1 MAQKPDGKP
10 ARPDRVTFTRGAA
23 ERIGKA
29 VRKVEGGNRDLSP
42 VAWGPRIEGNSRP
55 FRYFRLT
62 QEMEPCGV
70 ASGVRVKPVCCG
82 TDDLRMDLVDLE
94 EPEPPVYLYDHLGS
108 ARIYNLISGFRKKQP
123 IPSGTYCLARWVSFA
138 NDDSEI
144 ECGAGGVWELV
155 GFLPCAAAA
164 CGSPSSSPSSSTSSS
179 PSSSASSS
187 VPSSSDPSSDTPS
200 SGSWRSSASYGS
212 GDCSSC
218 ENNSV
223 EVVTE
228 ISCDYGELHVTKK
241 KIEAAECCDSGSGE
255 GDDLGT
261 FDNPIP
267 I

>member
-10 ARPDRVTFTRGAA
+10 ARVDRVAFTKAA
-23 ERIGKA
+23 AQRIGKV
-29 VRKVEGGNRDLSP
+29 VRKVEAGNRDQSP
-42 VAWGPRIEGNSRP
+42 VSWGPRLDSSAKP

-62 QEMEPCGV
+62 EEMEPCGV
-70 ASGVRVKPVCCG
+70 ATGVRVKPVCCG
-82 TDDLRMDLVDLE
+82 AGDLRMDLVDLE
-94 EPEPPVYLYDHLGS
+94 EPEPEVYLYDHLGS
-108 ARIYNLISGFRKKQP
+108 ARIYNLISGFKRKQKV
-123 IPSGTYCLARWVSFA
+123 PSGTFCLARWVSFA
-138 NDDSEI
+138 NDDSEM
-144 ECGAGGVWELV
+144 ECGTGGVWELV

-164 CGSPSSSPSSSTSSS
+164 CGSPSSSSPSSPSSPSSTSS
-179 PSSSASSS
+179 
-187 VPSSSDPSSDTPS
+187 PSSDSDQPS
-200 SGSWRSSASYGS
+200 NSWRSSASYGS

-223 EVVTE
+223 EVVTD

-255 GDDLGT
+255 DDLGT